1 MTPFQRRR
9 MIKFRNALPVG
20 PLRFFIFSA
29 RIGYCSFF
37 LLPAQLLDREPMSIV
52 AIIPARYGST
62 RLPGKP
68 LAMIGD
74 KPMIQHVYEN
84 AAKARA
90 LDSVIVA
97 TDDRRVEAAVRGF
110 GGTVVMTSRRHRSGS
125 DRLAEVARK
134 LRADWLVNVQGD
146 LPFIASETISRAVR
160 PLRRDR
166 SIPMGT
172 VCSPIYDEKEWRNP
186 NIVKVIK
193 DAKGF
198 AIYFSRAIIPYPR
211 NSLAQAR
218 AREKRVWGLRHLG
231 LYVYRREFL
240 LKFAGL
246 RPTELEQTESLEQL
260 RALYYGY
267 RIMVADVDER
277 SVEVDTP
284 ADLYRAQRYL
294 KGLKGSHGRSEN

>member
-1 MTPFQRRR
+1 
-9 MIKFRNALPVG
+9 
-20 PLRFFIFSA
+20 
-29 RIGYCSFF
+29 
-37 LLPAQLLDREPMSIV
+37 MSVV

-84 AAKARA
+84 AARTRT
-90 LDSVIVA
+90 LDRVIVA
-97 TDDRRVEAAVRGF
+97 TDDARVATTVHAF
-110 GGTVVMTSRRHRSGS
+110 GGEVVMTSKRHRSGS

-146 LPFIASETISRAVR
+146 LPFIDPEIITRALR

-172 VCSPIYDEKEWRNP
+172 VCSPIYEEKEWRNP
-186 NIVKVIK
+186 NTVKVIK

-198 AIYFSRAIIPYPR
+198 AIYFSRAPIPYPR
-211 NSLAQAR
+211 NTSGAGT
-218 AREKRVWGLRHLG
+218 KIWGWRHLG

-246 RPTELEQTESLEQL
+246 RPTVLERIESLEQL
-260 RALYYGY
+260 RALYHGY
-267 RIMVADVDER
+267 RIIVADVDER

-284 ADLYRAQRYL
+284 ADLDRAQRYYKRL
-294 KGLKGSHGRSEN
+294 KGHYGDKN